1 MRDINSNSL
10 KSLVAH
16 VSLTYIQTWVYTP
29 ATQCV
34 IIMFSFWKSDRYK
47 MMQLYHFE
55 FISPKSRSYFY
66 MVMSHLF
73 PFFCLRVVYSHLFL
87 DSRLRLPLLCGCTW
101 LTAAPGFYVM
111 SAASAERAPLSWM
124 IQHEVGVV
132 KGTRRQATAWR
143 NPFAKAYSSHPSST
157 RDTFQDCQWMPKT
170 TRSTKPY
177 IYHVFSYTYMW

>member
-87 DSRLRLPLLCGCTW
+87 DSRLRLPLLCGCKMADSRSW
-101 LTAAPGFYVM
+101 LLCHVSGISRESTTFLDDPARGWGCQRNKKTSHSLEEPICK
-111 SAASAERAPLSWM
+111 S
-124 IQHEVGVV
+124 IQ
-132 KGTRRQATAWR
+132 
-143 NPFAKAYSSHPSST
+143 
-157 RDTFQDCQWMPKT
+157 
-170 TRSTKPY
+170 
-177 IYHVFSYTYMW
+177 